1 MIPHLTTALSGPLL
15 EIEHQFLAHQPA
27 IERWFRHWFTEHM
40 PPFYAST
47 DLRNAGFK
55 LAPVDLN
62 LFPGG
67 FNNLAEPFTPLAVQ
81 ALQVAIERVCPEARQ
96 FLLIP
101 ENHTRNRFYLSN
113 VFHLQRLLRL
123 AGVEVRVGSLLPE
136 ITEPTPFETPA
147 GTLILEPIVRRGNR
161 VGLADFDPCAILLN
175 NDLSAGIPAILAE
188 PLEQIVIPPPQA
200 GWHRRRKSH
209 HAACYA
215 QVANEF
221 AEAFALDP
229 WYFTP
234 AYRTVGGVD
243 FRHKQGVE
251 ALADAASDL
260 FAEIR
265 REYAARGIT
274 ETPFLVMK
282 ADAGTY
288 GMGVMVVKDPVELRE
303 LSRRDRNKMARV
315 KEGLE
320 VTQVIVQEGV
330 PTFERVEGAAAEPV
344 VYFIDHYVVGGF
356 YRVHT
361 ERGPDDNLN
370 APGMHFTPLTF
381 ARPCSVPDFTAAPD
395 AEPNRFYAY
404 GVVAR
409 LALAAATREIESL
422 NESHSDVAAT
432 PLATAR

>member
-15 EIEHQFLAHQPA
+15 EIEERFLAQQPA
-27 IERWFRHWFTEHM
+27 IEQWFRAWFGDHT

-47 DLRNAGFK
+47 DLRNAGYK

-81 ALQVAIERVCPEARQ
+81 ALQVAIERICPVARQ

-101 ENHTRNRFYLSN
+101 ENHTRNAFYLSN
-113 VFHLQRLLRL
+113 VWHLQRLLRL
-123 AGVEVRVGSLLPE
+123 AGVEVRIGSLNPE
-136 ITEPTPFETPA
+136 ITQPTQVASPA
-147 GTLILEPIVRRGNR
+147 GPLLLEPLVRRGNR
-161 VGLADFDPCAILLN
+161 VGLADYDPCAILLN
-175 NDLSAGIPAILAE
+175 NDLSAGIPPILAE
-188 PLEQIVIPPPQA
+188 PLEQVVIPPPQA

-215 QVANEF
+215 QVAAQF
-221 AEAFALDP
+221 AAQFGLDP

-234 AYRTVGGVD
+234 AHRVVGGID
-243 FRHKQGVE
+243 FRAKEGIE

-260 FAEIR
+260 FAEIG
-265 REYAARGIT
+265 REYRARAIT
-274 ETPFLVMK
+274 ETPYIVVK

-288 GMGVMVVKDPVELRE
+288 GMGVMAVKDPAELRD
-303 LSRRDRNKMARV
+303 LSRRDRNKMARI

-320 VTQVIVQEGV
+320 VHQVILQEGV
-330 PTFERVEGAAAEPV
+330 PTFERVQGAAAEPV

-370 APGMHFTPLTF
+370 APGMHFTPLEF
-381 ARPCSVPDFTAAPD
+381 ARPCSVPDFSATPD

-409 LALAAATREIESL
+409 LALAAATLEIAELTEGDAS
-422 NESHSDVAAT
+422 T
-432 PLATAR
+432 G